1 MRMESTIF
9 CVVFA
14 AAVVNVAAAAAAG
27 EQPCAPSRKFVG
39 FAWEFSRMSLRDLA
53 PYADELDKTPL
64 NGIGVYLNEKTPDG
78 TLVSTHNIMHAL
90 WNRDALQPLVP
101 LARELTAHTSMR
113 ESFIG
118 TFRAP
123 AKRIDW
129 SDDARWGA
137 IATNMAIAAWFA
149 KAGGFRG
156 ISMDPEDYRHSGQ
169 FRRRGGDAPYEELC
183 RLVRQRG
190 REVFSGVFREYPD
203 VRILSFW
210 LLSLTH
216 TYLASDDPARDAAEN
231 GDLWPAFVDGILDVA
246 PPGALIV
253 DGNEHSYR
261 YKAGRGDFARTAI
274 AVRSRLSA
282 LVSPGNRDKYRRQV
296 SVSFGLYLDMYTNP
310 PGSSWFFGP
319 LNGSRLGRFAA
330 NLHAAAESADEYVW
344 FWGEKHCWADWRGK
358 GPSDERKISH
368 DTWESRLP
376 GMEDEILLQKAPGE
390 FVRNRVAKLK
400 DAGLLRPVNANP
412 GCTGV
417 GDAVPPPY
425 SVWRQKGTKPGRF
438 FRDSV
443 SADGD
448 GSSLAADGVEDG
460 AISVSLPREPKPGER
475 FLVSTFAKGD
485 GVSASV
491 AWKRNGKFDWNV
503 LAPVQL
509 RFGSANAEGWREGE
523 ALVCVPRGADGMS
536 LIISVRQKPDTSGI
550 CRIDAVKIQ
559 PLDLRTIDLFTAGAD
574 ALGLLD
580 GHVQGIAATD
590 DALYMSQMKRIVKVD
605 WNGKVLKTI
614 PTPHHT
620 GDIAFADG
628 RLYAAVALMVDGKKA
643 GRIMVFDEDL
653 KPVKEVN
660 VDRGI
665 DGITC
670 MNGILYLGMGAKEQ
684 PSSEPHRVNIL
695 GRFSAETLEEILPRA
710 EFDYGVETS
719 YGFQD
724 LANDGENVYAAFYTA
739 DGDAPMAVFDAG
751 LNIRGRGWFD
761 ASQGLDVA
769 PAHLC
774 AGKRAFV
781 CAETK
786 AKKGLVMSCAV
797 RLWFPDKGDFQ

>member
-1 MRMESTIF
+1 MRMASRIF

-39 FAWEFSRMSLRDLA
+39 FAWEFSRMSLCDLA

-90 WNRDALQPLVP
+90 WSRDALQPLVP
-101 LARELTAHTSMR
+101 LARELTAHASMR

-190 REVFSGVFREYPD
+190 REVFF
-203 VRILSFW
+203 
-210 LLSLTH
+210 SLTH

-261 YKAGRGDFARTAI
+261 YKAGRGDFACTAI

-376 GMEDEILLQKAPGE
+376 GMKDEILLQKAPGE

-460 AISVSLPREPKPGER
+460 AISVSLLREPKPGER
-475 FLVSTFAKGD
+475 FFVSTFAKGD

-509 RFGSANAEGWREGE
+509 RFGAANAEGWREGE

-559 PLDLRTIDLFTAGAD
+559 PLDLRTIDLFTVGAD

-620 GDIAFADG
+620 GDIAADG
-628 RLYAAVALMVDGKKA
+628 GWEE
-643 GRIMVFDEDL
+643 GRPD
-653 KPVKEVN
+653 
-660 VDRGI
+660 
-665 DGITC
+665 
-670 MNGILYLGMGAKEQ
+670 NGFRRR
-684 PSSEPHRVNIL
+684 SE
-695 GRFSAETLEEILPRA
+695 
-710 EFDYGVETS
+710 
-719 YGFQD
+719 
-724 LANDGENVYAAFYTA
+724 
-739 DGDAPMAVFDAG
+739 
-751 LNIRGRGWFD
+751 
-761 ASQGLDVA
+761 
-769 PAHLC
+769 
-774 AGKRAFV
+774 AGKRSECRSRHRRHYMHERNIVFGHGCEGAAVVRTAPREHTRAFQRRNPGGNPAPRRIRLWRGDVVWLSGSRQRRRKRLCRVLHRRWRCSDGGVRRGLEHKGARLVRCKPGPGRRAGAFV
-781 CAETK
+781 RGEEGFRLRRDQGEKRT
-786 AKKGLVMSCAV
+786 GHVVRREAV
-797 RLWFPDKGDFQ
+797 VPGQR